1 MLIGDY
7 MRCFQSEWLKK
18 RRSLG
23 SWLIVVGALFT
34 PTIIVVARMAHRSK
48 LPALYAAS
56 DFWTFYWRSS
66 WESMAIFFLPM
77 AAILVTSLIVQ
88 IEYRNNAWKQV
99 NTLPLSL
106 TTIYFSKL
114 AVVLV
119 LMAEFFVLFDVAVYV
134 SAMLPPALLG
144 NVPYPRAHMPFR
156 GFVVETGKY
165 WVASLPIVVAQYV
178 LSLRFKNFLVPVGV
192 GFMTW
197 VGALAALSWK
207 DGYILPYIYTM
218 LAYLRDDPKTRITLP
233 PSQLNAWAI
242 GYTLCFTL
250 AGYLLFVN
258 KRQKG

>member
-7 MRCFQSEWLKK
+7 IRCFQSEWLKK
-18 RRSLG
+18 KRSLG

-34 PTIIVVARMAHRSK
+34 PTIIVVARLLHRSK
-48 LPALYAAS
+48 LPALYTAS
-56 DFWTFYWRSS
+56 DFWTTYWRNS
-66 WESMAIFFLPM
+66 WESIAIFFLPM

-119 LMAEFFVLFDVAVYV
+119 LMAEFFLLFDVAVYV
-134 SAMLPPALLG
+134 SAILPATLLG
-144 NVPYPRAHMPFR
+144 SVPYPSAHLPL
-156 GFVVETGKY
+156 GEFVADTGRY
-165 WVASLPIVVAQYV
+165 WLASLPIVVAQYV

-218 LAYLRDDPKTRITLP
+218 LDYLRDDPKTRITLP
-233 PSQLNAWAI
+233 TSQINAWAI
-242 GYTLCFTL
+242 SYALCFTL

-258 KRQKG
+258 KQQKG

>member
-7 MRCFQSEWLKK
+7 VHCFQSEWLKK
-18 RRSLG
+18 KRSLG

-34 PTIIVVARMAHRSK
+34 PTIIVAARLLHRSK
-48 LPALYAAS
+48 LPALYAAN
-56 DFWTFYWRSS
+56 DFWTVYWRSS

-99 NTLPLSL
+99 HTLPLGL

-119 LMAEFFVLFDVAVYV
+119 MMTEFILLFDVAVYV
-134 SAMLPPALLG
+134 SAMLPAALLRD
-144 NVPYPRAHMPFR
+144 VSYPLAHLPFR
-156 GFVVETGKY
+156 DFAADTGRY
-165 WVASLPIVVAQYV
+165 WLASLPIVVAQYV
-178 LSLRFKNFLVPVGV
+178 LSLRFRNFLVAVGI

-207 DGYILPYIYTM
+207 GGYILPYIYTM
-218 LAYLRDDPKTRITLP
+218 LDYLRDDPKTRITLP
-233 PSQLNAWAI
+233 TSQLNSWAI

-250 AGYLLFVN
+250 IGYLIFVS
-258 KRQKG
+258 KQQKG

>member
-1 MLIGDY
+1 MLIGDSV
-7 MRCFQSEWLKK
+7 RCFQSEWLKK
-18 RRSLG
+18 KRSLG

-34 PTIIVVARMAHRSK
+34 PGIIVAARMLHRSK

-56 DFWTFYWRSS
+56 DFWTSYWRSS

-77 AAILVTSLIVQ
+77 AAILMTSLIVQ
-88 IEYRNNAWKQV
+88 IEHRNNAWKQV
-99 NTLPLSL
+99 NTTPVSL

-119 LMAEFFVLFDVAVYV
+119 LMVEFFLLFDVAVYV
-134 SAMLPPALLG
+134 SAIVPAILLRD
-144 NVPYPRAHMPFR
+144 VSYPRAHFPLRDFAGDTARYM
-156 GFVVETGKY
+156 
-165 WVASLPIVVAQYV
+165 VASLPIVVAQYS
-178 LSLRFKNFLVPVGV
+178 LSLRFRNFLVPVGV
-192 GFMTW
+192 GFMAW

-233 PSQLNAWAI
+233 ASQFNAWAI

-250 AGYLLFVN
+250 GGYLLFVT
-258 KRQKG
+258 KAQKG

>member
-1 MLIGDY
+1 MLMGDY

-18 RRSLG
+18 KRSLG

-34 PTIIVVARMAHRSK
+34 PMIVLIARMLHRSK
-48 LPALYAAS
+48 LPALYASS
-56 DFWTFYWRSS
+56 DFWTTYWRNS

-106 TTIYFSKL
+106 ATIYFSKL

-119 LMAEFFVLFDVAVYV
+119 LMVEFFLLFDVAVYV
-134 SAMLPPALLG
+134 SAMLPATLLG
-144 NVPYPRAHMPFR
+144 GVPYPTAHLPLREFAVDTARYM
-156 GFVVETGKY
+156 
-165 WVASLPIVVAQYV
+165 VASLPIVVAQYV
-178 LSLRFKNFLVPVGV
+178 LSLRFRNFLVPVGV

-218 LAYLRDDPKTRITLP
+218 LAYLRDDPKTRITVS
-233 PSQLNAWAI
+233 PSQLNAWAV
-242 GYTLCFTL
+242 GYALCFTL

-258 KRQKG
+258 KAQKG

>member
-7 MRCFQSEWLKK
+7 VRCFQSEWLKK
-18 RRSLG
+18 KRSLG

-34 PTIIVVARMAHRSK
+34 PTIIVVARMLHRGK

-56 DFWTFYWRSS
+56 NFWTSYWRSS

-119 LMAEFFVLFDVAVYV
+119 LMAEFFILFDVAVYV
-134 SAMLPPALLG
+134 SAMVPATLLG
-144 NVPYPRAHMPFR
+144 NVSYPRAHLPLR
-156 GFVVETGKY
+156 DFVADTGRY

-178 LSLRFKNFLVPVGV
+178 LSLRFRNFLVPVGV
-192 GFMTW
+192 GFMAW

-233 PSQLNAWAI
+233 ASQLNAWSI
-242 GYTLCFTL
+242 GYAVCFTL

-258 KRQKG
+258 KQQKG